1 MAAVLKLA
9 TLAILSC
16 MVIVSVAPQAS
27 YATFIGYDWGTT
39 FYWCCRDYIETGID
53 CALDYA
59 CCPMIA
65 QFAGAFNKDSTKDE
79 LSYGCL
85 AMKSALYRMPSYNYT
100 ATATMVAKCG
110 YTLPYNY
117 KVKRFIRLRR
127 WKWKK

>member
-16 MVIVSVAPQAS
+16 MVVVSVAPQAS

-59 CCPMIA
+59 CCPVIA

-79 LSYGCL
+79 LILSEEIYQATKMEMEEIEIREQHAGC
-85 AMKSALYRMPSYNYT
+85 
-100 ATATMVAKCG
+100 
-110 YTLPYNY
+110 
-117 KVKRFIRLRR
+117 
-127 WKWKK
+127 